1 MKPFIGIAIRALGL
15 LLVWS
20 SIGLAIN
27 AVSPKGIPWVY
38 EPPKEIDLSG
48 VKVPLWDEK
57 QAFKYLDD
65 PGTTFVDTRKPED
78 YGEGHVKGAVSLP
91 RADKEDRFPLVQP
104 LLPEENRLILYCY
117 GPECEDA
124 ERVAGFLAQLGYKN
138 MAIMSPGFP
147 QWKKAG
153 YPMASRTDDS
163 APTRQNDTS
172 DTSARGAGDKE
183 PASHSRP
190 SRDRRN

>member
-1 MKPFIGIAIRALGL
+1 MWIMKPFVGIAFRALAL

-27 AVSPKGIPWVY
+27 AVSSKGIPWVY
-38 EPPKEIDLSG
+38 APPTEITISG

-57 QAFKYLDD
+57 MAFKYFDD
-65 PGTTFVDTRKPED
+65 PSTTFVDTRKAED

-104 LLPEENRLILYCY
+104 LLPEENRIVLYCY

-124 ERVAGFLAQLGYKN
+124 ERVAEFLVQLDYKN

-147 QWKKAG
+147 EWKKAG
-153 YPMASRTDDS
+153 YPMSSRTDDEGP
-163 APTRQNDTS
+163 A
-172 DTSARGAGDKE
+172 SARGAADSE
-183 PASHSRP
+183 VESRP
-190 SRDRRN
+190 RPSGDRRN